1 MFVLAWQE
9 IKYDKNWQQWK
20 GIWFQFKYSYVDR
33 FVKINGAIYQKN
45 VRTQI
50 SATYIKLIWEMT

>member
-1 MFVLAWQE
+1 MFVLVWQE

-20 GIWFQFKYSYVDR
+20 GIRFQFKYSYVDR

-45 VRTQI
+45 VRT
-50 SATYIKLIWEMT
+50 